1 MFIHNHEELATTEKK
16 KHCLQILESGLDAAD
31 PENIIPKFVTKENI
45 KVNNTSIELSKFS
58 NIYTVAFGKA
68 GDTMTRAINK
78 IIPIKSG
85 IIVIPKGSKSKIKS
99 QKFHI
104 FNSGHPKP
112 DKTSIKAAKEI
123 IKFVQ
128 NRRSDELVIFL
139 VSGGGSALLA
149 VPDNITIEDKIH
161 VTDLVLRSGATIQ
174 EFNCIRKHLSK
185 IKGGRLVENLKCI
198 SIGLVI
204 SDVEGDD
211 LSAIASGTTYMDD
224 TTFADVERIF
234 HKYNLKKKIPLPVH
248 QRISQGI
255 LGEIPETPK
264 KPAIQNFV
272 IANNM
277 DCLMAMESKA
287 KELGYKTKKIQV
299 FGDIKDAV
307 KKIISDISDEKK
319 SCLIFGGETT
329 VKVIG
334 KGAGGRNHEIVL
346 RILKNTQDKAK
357 LVIASLGTD
366 GIDGNTVYAGAISEN
381 FKIDDNTVKE
391 FLKNSDSGRFFQ
403 KRGCNIKTGFT
414 HSNLM
419 DIGII
424 LS

>member
-1 MFIHNHEELATTEKK
+1 MFIHNHDELATAEKK
-16 KHCLQILESGLDAAD
+16 KHCLQILESGLAAAD

-45 KVNNTSIELSKFS
+45 KVNNTIIEFSKFS

-68 GDTMTRAINK
+68 GDTMTRAVNK
-78 IIPIKSG
+78 IISVKSG

-99 QKFHI
+99 QKFQI

-128 NRRSDELVIFL
+128 NRRSNELVIFL

-149 VPDNITIEDKIH
+149 VPDNITLEDKIH

-185 IKGGRLVENLKCI
+185 IKGGRLVENLKCH
-198 SIGLVI
+198 SIGLVM

-224 TTFADVERIF
+224 TTFADAERIF
-234 HKYNLKKKIPLPVH
+234 HKYNLKKKIPLSVH

-255 LGEIPETPK
+255 LGDIPETPK
-264 KPAIQNFV
+264 KPTIQNFV

-299 FGDIKDAV
+299 FGDIKEAV
-307 KKIISDISDEKK
+307 KKIINEIHDEKNN
-319 SCLIFGGETT
+319 CLIFGGETT

-334 KGAGGRNHEIVL
+334 KGSGGRNQEIVL
-346 RILKNTQDKAK
+346 RILKNTQNKNK

-381 FKIDDNTVKE
+381 FKIDDSTVKE

-419 DIGII
+419 DIGIV